1 MKFLLYKDSY
11 LKRLIKDAKLHYA
24 KQKKLVDSRL
34 DLGVEETEHEYLG
47 YLQGRLYM
55 LQLLYREAFFTT
67 KIKLK
72 KGLDLS

>member
-1 MKFLLYKDSY
+1 MKFLLYKESY
-11 LKRLIKDAKLHYA
+11 LKRLIKDAKLHHA

-55 LQLLYREAFFTT
+55 LQLLYREAFVTT
-67 KIKLK
+67 RTKLK
-72 KGLDLS
+72 EGLDLS